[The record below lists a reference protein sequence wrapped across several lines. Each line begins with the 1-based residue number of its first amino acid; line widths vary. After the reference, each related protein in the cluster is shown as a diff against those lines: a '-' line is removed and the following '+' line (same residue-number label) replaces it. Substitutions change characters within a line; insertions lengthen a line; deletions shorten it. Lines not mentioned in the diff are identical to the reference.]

1 MFLLLAC
8 SQTIAPGAAP
18 TTDPSSDWDATLAR
32 VVKRS
37 GNVDYAALE
46 ADPAPLD
53 DYIAWLAVAPDPAL
67 EGDEALARSIN
78 AYNAFVLKGVLAN
91 RPLTSVRNVS
101 VGIFAFSGSGFFK
114 GLKFTYNDDTVDLSG
129 FENDHI
135 REDFEDPRIHAA
147 INCASAGCPPLRAA
161 LYTADGLDAQLDT
174 AMAIFIDSRSRI
186 EGDEAVFSEIF
197 SWFNSDF
204 IDWGE
209 SATLCDY
216 AAAFDPAYA
225 PLAEAGCPHRFED
238 YDWSLNEAQPF
249 TSEVSISSSWDYAP
263 SPGDCPPF
271 MTPGNGVCSQASP
284 FAEDADA
291 DAITALLETGAF
303 GARSLCSK
311 GICAPPDPAFTTCSI
326 LGTKPACRVLRE
338 NEARWDWLAETCHTE
353 GMDACLPRARSEAM
367 GEPVTPG

>member
-8 SQTIAPGAAP
+8 SQTIAPGTAP
-18 TTDPSSDWDATLAR
+18 SHDPSADWDATLAR

-37 GNVDYAALE
+37 GNVDYDALE
-46 ADPAPLD
+46 ADPDALD
-53 DYIAWLAVAPDPAL
+53 DYIGWLAVTPDPIP
-67 EGDEALARSIN
+67 EGDAALARSIN

-91 RPLTSVRNVS
+91 RPLTSVRDVS
-101 VGIFAFSGSGFFK
+101 VGIFAFSGAGFFK
-114 GLKFTYNDDTVDLSG
+114 GLRFTYDDDVVDLSG
-129 FENDHI
+129 FENEHI
-135 REDFEDPRIHAA
+135 REDFKDPRVHAA

-161 LYTADGLDAQLDT
+161 LYTSQDLNAQLDA
-174 AMAIFIDSRSRI
+174 AMTTFIATRSRI
-186 EGDEAVFSEIF
+186 EGEEAVFSEIF

-216 AAAFDPAYA
+216 AAGFDPAYA

-238 YDWSLNEAQPF
+238 YDWSLNAAQPF
-249 TSEVSISSSWDYAP
+249 TSEVQLSTTWDYAP

-284 FAEDADA
+284 FAASADTEA
-291 DAITALLETGAF
+291 VSALLKTGAF

-311 GICAPPDPAFTTCSI
+311 GICAPPDPSYTSCSI
-326 LGTKPACRVLRE
+326 LGAKPTCRVLRE
-338 NEARWDWLAETCHTE
+338 NEARWDWLAETCHAE
-353 GMDACLPRARSEAM
+353 GVDACLPRAWSEAM
-367 GEPVTPG
+367 GEPQP